1 MVLARRPSEMKKG
14 FLLKAAPTGPEQ
26 TGTAVNSSASTMH
39 EVASMDVDAGAAQDQ
54 DELMQQ
60 GAREG
65 PEQTGTD
72 PKSSAARSSAQEAGT
87 AQLAEIARR
96 EHAPLYNIAR
106 REYLHNRPR
115 IGRVLAAPAEVKKL
129 PGCLSVEEI
138 ASIEDELMRAAAL
151 YLERF
156 AQADGT
162 VPATFQVIYLH
173 GWSPHASQRPALAP
187 GSATARLAS
196 ALETEER
203 SAGDVARPVRRP
215 GKKEH

>member
-14 FLLKAAPTGPEQ
+14 FLLQAAPTGPEQ
-26 TGTAVNSSASTMH
+26 TVTAVNSSASTMH

-96 EHAPLYNIAR
+96 EHAQLYNIAR

-115 IGRVLAAPAEVKKL
+115 GARVLAAPSEVKKGFL
-129 PGCLSVEEI
+129 TVQEI

-151 YLERF
+151 PMHEIASIEDEVLRY
-156 AQADGT
+156 A
-162 VPATFQVIYLH
+162 ATLSRTLSRRV
-173 GWSPHASQRPALAP
+173 
-187 GSATARLAS
+187 GSAS
-196 ALETEER
+196 SSGHCPGGSVEG
-203 SAGDVARPVRRP
+203 SMDVDTGAA
-215 GKKEH
+215 